1 MNSATRMKL
10 PAPSLPMT
18 LLPSDRIP
26 MPPHIRK
33 ALFLTVLLTACHTS
47 SEAAQ
52 PQKPRTLTIRKEP
65 ESSQP
70 TAATEPL
77 EIATTTT
84 SPPNLPEAPPIPR
97 QETRVPA
104 EIVSLV
110 HQHFDEFGV
119 DTAEWF
125 LSIVWRES
133 NGQADAW
140 NRGSGCYGLAQIA
153 LPVHAAKFAA
163 HGWEWQTSWM
173 DPDKNLTIAA
183 DIYRS
188 SGRGPWS
195 L

>member
-10 PAPSLPMT
+10 PAPLLPMP
-18 LLPSDRIP
+18 LSPSDWILL
-26 MPPHIRK
+26 PPHIRI
-33 ALFLTVLLTACHTS
+33 ALLLAVLLTACQEP

-65 ESSQP
+65 ELSQP

-77 EIATTTT
+77 AAATTTT
-84 SPPNLPEAPPIPR
+84 SPPSLPEAPPIPR

-110 HQHFDEFGV
+110 HRHFDEFGV
-119 DTAEWF
+119 ETAEWF
-125 LSIVWRES
+125 LGIVWRES

-140 NRGSGCYGLAQIA
+140 NRESGCYGLAQIA
-153 LPVHAAKFAA
+153 LPVHAAKFVA
-163 HGWEWQTSWM
+163 HGWDWQTTWM